1 MHEYSITCSIIKIL
15 NDLIRK
21 HKIKKL
27 KKINFEI
34 STLAHIEPQSIEF
47 YYNFLTRNSKVL
59 KDASLEF
66 KKDKIKIKCSICG
79 KSFKSENIVSNC
91 IYCSGNKLRIIN
103 SDDIKIISIET

>member
-66 KKDKIKIKCSICG
+66 KKDKIKIECSICG

>member
-27 KKINFEI
+27 KKINFGI

-59 KDASLEF
+59 KDAGLEF
-66 KKDKIKIKCSICG
+66 KKDKIKIECSICG

-91 IYCSGNKLRIIN
+91 IYCSGDKLRIIS

>member
-21 HKIKKL
+21 HKIKKI
-27 KKINFEI
+27 KIINFEI

-66 KKDKIKIKCSICG
+66 RKDKIKIECSICG